1 MPGTPSDVPD
11 SDSVSPDDQSSTA
24 GMTGP
29 ENLSAY
35 EALDFYLSTYRKL
48 LTTII
53 LMLPSAFITAMGF
66 CAILFI
72 YLVRSFSY
80 RLSVRGQLPIA
91 PESEASWW
99 LGHDY
104 LVAKNEIGVEY
115 GRWTKLLG
123 PIYRIKS
130 ALWQKDVVVVSDHS
144 AVKHIFDESYTYIKS
159 PAIRPLIVKTVGRGL
174 VWAEGDEHKFQRRL
188 VSPAFSI
195 SAVKRMAPHVMLCVE
210 RLIIRLQNDCKT
222 GSVLNMCDYIS
233 GATLD
238 IIGRVGFGYDFG
250 PDSPDGKAIL
260 DAWRT
265 DITLFSSFAAFLA
278 PIVIGIAPWVTKLPI
293 KELQE
298 AGTAK
303 KVIHQVGRKLL
314 QEPPNMDGADMF
326 SILVRESWEGKMKPD
341 GQRRL
346 DDMTLLDNISTFFVA
361 GFETTSGTIQL
372 ILYDLAQHPDI
383 QTKLRQEILAADSS
397 DVDVIESLPYL
408 DAVTREG
415 LRLHPSVRDT
425 HRIAIHDDVIRLK
438 NPVTLRNGENVSS
451 IPVKA
456 GDGFIIP
463 FFVIN
468 TDTNIWGPDAA
479 QFIPE
484 RWLKGGSNP
493 PSDTLPRGPWG
504 NVSNFA
510 DGPRHCIG
518 WRLAIQEIKLIVSA
532 MVKNF
537 EFRDT
542 GAKVE
547 KYFSPTL
554 QPFVDGKAAELPL
567 EVVPIQH

>member
-1 MPGTPSDVPD
+1 MS
-11 SDSVSPDDQSSTA
+11 Q
-24 GMTGP
+24 P
-29 ENLSAY
+29 E
-35 EALDFYLSTYRKL
+35 
-48 LTTII
+48 
-53 LMLPSAFITAMGF
+53 G
-66 CAILFI
+66 
-72 YLVRSFSY
+72 
-80 RLSVRGQLPIA
+80 
-91 PESEASWW
+91 EASWW

-104 LVAKNEIGVEY
+104 LVARHEAGVEY

-130 ALWQKDVVVVSDHS
+130 ALWQKDVVVISDHS

-159 PAIRPLIVKTVGRGL
+159 PALRPLIAKITGHGIL
-174 VWAEGDEHKFQRRL
+174 WAEGNEHKFQRKL

-195 SAVKRMAPHVMLCVE
+195 SAVKKMAPNVIPCVE
-210 RLIIRLQNDCKT
+210 RLISRLQHDCKAV
-222 GSVLNMCDYIS
+222 GVFNMCDYLP

-238 IIGRVGFGYDFG
+238 IIGTVGFGYDFG
-250 PDSPDGKAIL
+250 PDSPEGKAIL

-265 DITLFSSFAAFLA
+265 DIGFFSSFAAFLA
-278 PIVIGIAPWVTKLPI
+278 PIIIGIAPWVTKLPI
-293 KELQE
+293 KALQE
-298 AGTAK
+298 ETTAR
-303 KVIHQVGRKLL
+303 KVIRQVGRKMI
-314 QEPPNMDGADMF
+314 QEPPNVDGTDMF

-346 DDMTLLDNISTFFVA
+346 DDMTLLDNASPFASMA

-372 ILYDLAQHPDI
+372 ILHDLAQHPNV
-383 QTKLRQEILAADSS
+383 QMKLRQEILAADSS

-415 LRLHPSVRDT
+415 LRLHPGSRET
-425 HRIAIHDDVIRLK
+425 HRVAIHDDVIHLK
-438 NPVTLRNGENVSS
+438 NPVTLRSGESVTS

-463 FFVIN
+463 FLVMN
-468 TDTNIWGPDAA
+468 TDTTVWGPDAP

-493 PSDTLPRGPWG
+493 PSDDLPRGPWG

-547 KYFSPTL
+547 RYFSPAL
-554 QPFVDGKAAELPL
+554 QPFVDGKAAQLPL
-567 EVVPIQH
+567 EVVPI